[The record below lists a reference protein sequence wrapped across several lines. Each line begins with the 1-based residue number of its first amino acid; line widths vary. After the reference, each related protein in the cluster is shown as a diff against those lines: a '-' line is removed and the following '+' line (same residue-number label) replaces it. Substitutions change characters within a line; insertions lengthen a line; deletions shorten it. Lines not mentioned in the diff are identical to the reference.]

1 MKLEI
6 ITPFGQ
12 MLKTTCD
19 EVVSPGVQG
28 EFGVLQDHIP
38 LLTTVPSGL
47 LWYRQNNDVKYI
59 AVSNGYAEVASDRIL
74 LLVETAEAAE
84 KIDLERATA
93 NMERFQKMLD
103 AFDGPI
109 DSHERVAL
117 HTRFLREQARIE
129 AVTRL
134 KH

>member
-12 MLKTTCD
+12 VLKTTCD

-28 EFGVLQDHIP
+28 EFGVLEAHIP

-47 LWYRQNNDVKYI
+47 LWYRQDGEIKYV
-59 AVSNGYAEVASDRIL
+59 AVSNGYAEVATDSIL
-74 LLVETAEAAE
+74 LLVETAEPAE
-84 KIDLERATA
+84 SIDQQRAKT
-93 NMERFQKMLD
+93 NFQRFEQQL
-103 AFDGPI
+103 AVFEGPI
-109 DSHERVAL
+109 DSPERISL
-117 HTRFLREQARIE
+117 HTRYLREQARIE
-129 AVTRL
+129 AVDRL